1 MKLLLEDIRVQT
13 SADNLPAKVIWRLQ
27 PYQVKTIDEEWCYAG
42 KWWLTDG
49 LRGHVRIYYRVSC
62 VSSSKNTIVMEIYR
76 QWGRWK
82 LSRVL
87 D

>member
-1 MKLLLEDIRVQT
+1 MKLLLEDIRVEVGT
-13 SADNLPAKVIWRLQ
+13 DNRPVRVIWRLR
-27 PYQVKTIDEEWCYAG
+27 PYQVKAIEEEWCYAG

-49 LRGHVRIYYRVSC
+49 LRGHVRIYYRLTC
-62 VSSSKNTIVMEIYR
+62 VTASRDLMMMEVYQ